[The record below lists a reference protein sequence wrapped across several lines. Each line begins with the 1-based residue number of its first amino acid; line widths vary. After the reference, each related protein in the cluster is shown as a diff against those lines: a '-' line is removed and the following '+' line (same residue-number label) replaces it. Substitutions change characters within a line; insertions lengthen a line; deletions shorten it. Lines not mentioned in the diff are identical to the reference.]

1 MKKTFV
7 IMLAALT
14 ALVSC
19 NKEIIDT
26 PADDNNATPITFQ
39 LTASHPEGEG
49 TKAVK
54 SAWEA
59 GDVIYVFFQEFAAP
73 KYLKLS
79 YDGSAWAYTQMNG
92 TTEEA
97 LGLSNGQEVNMR
109 AVYLPFGSDLS
120 VDADGGKFVFS
131 ELQETYYLTATLSC
145 MVADDTVKGN
155 FEMKVPDGY
164 VQFFVKL
171 PAQVKTHKAYA
182 AVELRERQLTP
193 QGIAAINADGS
204 IAHTPIIHGA
214 PLKAYLYGSGEEEGY
229 LFSGILDADARN
241 AAKDYHFTLH
251 VNINVPMPPVK
262 MDLYYGKTYEGNTL
276 YKDVNVRRALLLPS
290 NLLAS
295 WTAMEYKPIDLGFDI
310 DLGGGEKRRIYWA
323 SRNLGAS
330 SDSPAEDTDAARQAT
345 WGDYYAW
352 GATEPHYTDGHAY
365 DAPMND
371 VDWKSGITGYN
382 WDSCPYATADDGSK
396 FSKYTGDDDSYAESG
411 TADGLT
417 VLERDDDAA
426 SVALGGAWRMP
437 TIEEWEAL
445 LNNFEWDWDDT
456 KKGQTVTVSG
466 GTAWTDPTIF
476 LPAAGFRGFTNLFNA
491 GSYGDY
497 LSSSLDTNNP
507 SRAPEIGLHSGNAG
521 TSRNPRFYGLSVRPV
536 TE

>member
-1 MKKTFV
+1 MKKTFA

-26 PADDNNATPITFQ
+26 PADDNNAAPITFQ

-59 GDVIYVFFQEFAAP
+59 GDVIFVFFQEFAAP

-79 YDGSAWAYTQMNG
+79 YNGTEWTDTQMNG
-92 TTEEA
+92 TVEEA
-97 LGLSNGQEVNMR
+97 LGLSNDQEVHMR
-109 AVYLPFGSDLS
+109 AVYLPFGSHLS
-120 VDADGGKFVFS
+120 VSEDSGKFIFS
-131 ELQETYYLTATLSC
+131 EQQETYYLTATLSC
-145 MVADDTVKGN
+145 KVANNTVKGN

-164 VQFFVKL
+164 VQFFIKL
-171 PAQVKTHKAYA
+171 PDALKPFKTSA

-229 LFSGILDADARN
+229 LFSGILDTDARG
-241 AAKDYHFTLH
+241 AAKNYHFTLYA
-251 VNINVPMPPVK
+251 K
-262 MDLYYGKTYEGNTL
+262 MGAMELYFGNTYTANKL
-276 YKDVNVRRALLLPS
+276 YTGPSARRALLLPS
-290 NLLAS
+290 DLGLWKAI
-295 WTAMEYKPIDLGFDI
+295 TDYKPIDLGCNI

-330 SDSPAEDTDAARQAT
+330 SDRPAADTDEARQAT

-352 GATEPHYTDGHAY
+352 GATEPHYTAGAY
-365 DAPMND
+365 TNSPT
-371 VDWKSGITGYN
+371 WKSGITGYN
-382 WDSCPYATADDGSK
+382 WPSCPYAKADDGSK
-396 FSKYTGDDDSYAESG
+396 FSKYTGDKDGFAEGG
-411 TADGLT
+411 TADGRT
-417 VLERDDDAA
+417 VLERGDDAA
-426 SVALGGAWRMP
+426 SVMLGGAWRMP
-437 TIEEWEAL
+437 TNKEWGVLVNKFDWA
-445 LNNFEWDWDDT
+445 WDAT
-456 KKGQTVTVSG
+456 HKGRTVTVSG

-476 LPAAGFRGFTNLFNA
+476 LPAAGYRSDADLSRA
-491 GSYGDY
+491 GSRGYY
-497 LSSSLDTNNP
+497 WSSSLSTDNP
-507 SRAPEIGLHSGNAG
+507 SKASCRDFLTDIVLNSNYDRYWGL
-521 TSRNPRFYGLSVRPV
+521 PVRPV

>member
-1 MKKTFV
+1 
-7 IMLAALT
+7 MLAALT

-97 LGLSNGQEVNMR
+97 LGLSNDQEVNMR
-109 AVYLPFGSDLS
+109 AVYLPFGSHLS

-145 MVADDTVKGN
+145 TVADDTVKGN
-155 FEMKVPDGY
+155 FEMKVPEGY

-171 PAQVKTHKAYA
+171 PAQVKPYKANA

-251 VNINVPMPPVK
+251 VNINMSMPPVK

-310 DLGGGEKRRIYWA
+310 NLGGGEKRRIYWA

-330 SDSPAEDTDAARQAT
+330 SDSPAEDTDAARKAT

-352 GATEPHYTDGHAY
+352 GATEPYYEAGTAY
-365 DAPMND
+365 NNPPT
-371 VDWKSGITGYN
+371 WKTGITGYN

-396 FSKYTGDDDSYAESG
+396 FSKYTGDEDGYAESG
-411 TADGLT
+411 TADGRT
-417 VLERDDDAA
+417 VLESIDDAA
-426 SVALGGAWRMP
+426 SVVLGGAWRMP
-437 TIEEWEAL
+437 TIEEWWVL
-445 LNNFEWDWDDT
+445 INKFTWTWDDT
-456 KKGQTVTVSG
+456 KKGRTVTVSG

-476 LPAAGFRGFTNLFNA
+476 LPAAGYRSGA
-491 GSYGDY
+491 GDLKTAGTYGY
-497 LSSSLDTNNP
+497 YWSSSLSTDDPRYASCRYFSTFG
-507 SRAPEIGLHSGNAG
+507 EAG
-521 TSRNPRFYGLSVRPV
+521 VNDYYRYLGLSVRPV